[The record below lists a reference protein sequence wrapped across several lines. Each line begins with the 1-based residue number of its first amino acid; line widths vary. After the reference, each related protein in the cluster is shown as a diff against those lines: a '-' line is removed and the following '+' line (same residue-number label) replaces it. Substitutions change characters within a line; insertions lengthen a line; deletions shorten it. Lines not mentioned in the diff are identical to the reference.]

1 MKATYIYFTNGVDFI
16 VPKDVIIVYLYCV
29 FKWVAFWFL
38 MTNIL
43 LVPYNLAWFALSVWW
58 GDYKFFTDVINEQ
71 LFPD

>member
-1 MKATYIYFTNGVDFI
+1 
-16 VPKDVIIVYLYCV
+16 
-29 FKWVAFWFL
+29 FWFL
-38 MTNIL
+38 ITNIF